1 MEKANFSHFFC
12 IFNDK
17 SITNKLDNV
26 DYIYFLMIDWIKR
39 AFAWLSPSQSD
50 SFA

>member
-1 MEKANFSHFFC
+1 MEKANFSLFFF

-17 SITNKLDNV
+17 SVINKLDNV
-26 DYIYFLMIDWIKR
+26 GTIYFPMIDWIKR
-39 AFAWLSPSQSD
+39 DFVWFSLSQSD